1 MINENRLLDTFLEY
15 VQIDSESRNEKEMA
29 ERLVADL
36 QSLGLEIKTDHA
48 GEGFGS
54 NGFNVY
60 ACLPGT
66 IPSDPTIMNAHMD
79 TVAPGNGIQPIVENG
94 VVHTDGSTILG
105 ADDKAGVVAIMEAV
119 RTIIEKKLPCR
130 NTEILFTIG
139 EDCGLYGAKYMDY
152 SMLKGK
158 EVYVFDHT
166 GEVGKVVNC
175 GPGQIKIRAAV
186 IGKTSHAGLAPE
198 NGISAIQVVAKAIA
212 KMNLLR
218 IDEETTCNIGT
229 LKAEYATNIVP
240 DRVELIAEVRSRNLD
255 KLNAQANHM
264 KDCLQETCDAM
275 GATLEIDLETSYV
288 SFEISMDDPLV
299 KRVEESC
306 NRLGYR
312 FYSEK
317 GAGGSDANVMILH
330 GIKPLVIGVGMTEA
344 HTGNEYIKI
353 EDLNKSAR
361 LVLDLMIH

>member
-1 MINENRLLDTFLEY
+1 MINEKRLLDTFLEY

-29 ERLVADL
+29 ERLVKDL
-36 QSLGLEIKTDHA
+36 KALGLEVKTDRA
-48 GEGFGS
+48 GEGYGS

-60 ACLPGT
+60 GYLEGT
-66 IPSDPTIMNAHMD
+66 IPGEPTIMNAHMD
-79 TVAPGNGIQPIVENG
+79 TVAPGNGIKPIVENG
-94 VVHTDGSTILG
+94 IVHTDGSTILG
-105 ADDKAGVVAIMEAV
+105 ADDKAGVAAIMEAV
-119 RTIIEKKLPCR
+119 RAIKESQLPCR

-139 EDCGLYGAKYMDY
+139 EDCGLHGVKHMDY

-175 GPGQIKIRAAV
+175 GPGQINIHATV

-198 NGISAIQVVAKAIA
+198 MGVSAIQVAAKAITM
-212 KMNLLR
+212 MNLLR

-229 LKAEYATNIVP
+229 MKSEFATNIVP
-240 DRVELIAEVRSRNLD
+240 DRAELIAEVRSRNLD

-264 KDCLQETCDAM
+264 KDCLQQACDEM
-275 GATLEIDLETSYV
+275 GAQLEIELTTNYV

-306 NRLGYR
+306 ERLGYR

-317 GAGGSDANVMILH
+317 GAGGSDANIMILH
-330 GIKPLVIGVGMTEA
+330 GIKPLVIGVGMTDA
-344 HTGNEYIKI
+344 HTGNEFIKI

-361 LVLDLMIH
+361 LVLDLMTH